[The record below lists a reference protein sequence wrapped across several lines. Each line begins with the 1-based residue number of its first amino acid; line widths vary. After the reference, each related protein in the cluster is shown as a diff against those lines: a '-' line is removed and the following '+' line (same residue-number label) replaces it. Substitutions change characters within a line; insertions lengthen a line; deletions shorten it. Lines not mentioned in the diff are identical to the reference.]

1 MPNTSLT
8 DHIRPATSPATA
20 SRQREPSTTIGS
32 PGAGGGFD
40 VVYAP
45 LLLDFPELVAELGGD
60 PAPLLQRVGIEPAE
74 LAGGS
79 FNATYRQLVN
89 LLEIAATDLQSP
101 DFGMRLARRQ
111 QDSKEFGPLGTVMKC
126 STTFG
131 DALDYVCSHN
141 YVHSLAARVWL
152 QQLTT
157 ERAVFVGHD
166 ILLDG
171 LPNKSQVME
180 QVMLI
185 GHLTSMEM
193 TGGRAR
199 ARRIHFR
206 HQPVSPLRV
215 YLKNFGC
222 EVRFGQ
228 NEDGV
233 VYSMEDL
240 AQPIIDPDSRAFEEM
255 IAFIE
260 RHFTDRRPPM
270 HAEVRG
276 ILMRLIGT
284 ADSSNERV
292 ARELNL
298 HLRTLHRRLNTEGT
312 SFQRIKDEVRR
323 DAMVYYLRQ
332 TDLELAR
339 ISEKLGF
346 AEQSVMA
353 RRCKRWFSASPTQ
366 VRHQGPVVPESS

>member
-1 MPNTSLT
+1 MPDTPQT
-8 DHIRPATSPATA
+8 ARDPAGKQPAA
-20 SRQREPSTTIGS
+20 AGRTT
-32 PGAGGGFD
+32 GADGGFD
-40 VVYAP
+40 VVHAP
-45 LLLDFPELVAELGGD
+45 LLLGFPELVAELGGD
-60 PAPLLQRVGIEPAE
+60 PAPLLQRVGIDPAALE
-74 LAGGS
+74 GES
-79 FNATYRQLVN
+79 FSATYRQLVI
-89 LLEIAATDLQSP
+89 LLEIAATDLQCP
-101 DFGMRLARRQ
+101 DFGLRLARRQ
-111 QDSKEFGPLGTVMKC
+111 QDSKEFGPLGTVMKS

-131 DALDYVCSHN
+131 EALDYVCTHN

-171 LPNKSQVME
+171 IPNKSQVME

-215 YLKNFGC
+215 YRRDFGC

-233 VYSMEDL
+233 VYSNEDL
-240 AQPIIDPDSRAFEEM
+240 AQPLIDPDSRAFEEM

-260 RHFTDRRPPM
+260 RQFTERRPPM

-276 ILMRLIGT
+276 ILMRLLGT
-284 ADSSNERV
+284 PDSSNERV
-292 ARELNL
+292 AGELNL
-298 HLRTLHRRLNTEGT
+298 HLRTLHRRLSAEGT

-323 DAMVYYLRQ
+323 DVLLYYLRQ
-332 TDLELAR
+332 TDLEFAR

-346 AEQSVMA
+346 AEQSVMT
-353 RRCKRWFSASPTQ
+353 RRCNRWFSASPTR
-366 VRHQGPVVPESS
+366 VRHRDPVAPDAG